1 LIGDDTTIFVN
12 EKDTSAV
19 IAVGYRRVLYGDHGP
34 YVEFT
39 KHQIHWEAWARK
51 IHFNMWDDSDQRGVT
66 LSPLK
71 NCEKVL
77 I

>member
-1 LIGDDTTIFVN
+1 MTTTRVSLALGLEEDARNLFWCLTGDDTTVFVN

-39 KHQIHWEAWARK
+39 KHQIHWEA
-51 IHFNMWDDSDQRGVT
+51 
-66 LSPLK
+66 
-71 NCEKVL
+71 
-77 I
+77 